1 MAREKKLGPK
11 LPVQQLAIL
20 STVRVAEPLALTS
33 VFPYLPEMI
42 KSFGVPQDEVAKW
55 AGMTSAVFSV
65 CQSITAVPWG
75 WASDTIG
82 RKPTIIM
89 GLMCTMTCFLFWGT
103 STSLAMA
110 ITVRGIQG
118 ASNGNVGTIR
128 TMVAEMVP
136 EKSLQPRAFSV
147 MPMVWSVGSV
157 FGPSFGGFFARPAE
171 QFPAIF
177 GGSVLFTKFPFL
189 LPNLIALV
197 FFVCSV
203 LSALL
208 FLEETLET
216 QKYKRDWG
224 IELGERIL
232 RLFRGGKPSK
242 RSIIRARNRA
252 RFHTRAERTRR
263 HSFID
268 DEATAPLLAA
278 EATEHITSATV
289 GDDSN
294 QLIKAATPA
303 TPAAATPPEHI
314 SMFTYQTSM
323 ALLCYTMLALHS
335 VAYDQIL
342 PVFLNYPHE
351 RHDSTNTQLP
361 FKFSGGFGLSSG
373 RIGTLFTINA
383 LLSSFAQFALFPP
396 ICSRY
401 GPLRCFQF
409 SCMVLPFVYLFT
421 PYSVLIENGTLRYAM
436 FISTFVIKGMLSNA
450 TFPSITI
457 ILTNS
462 APSVKVLGTLNGYA
476 TLVSGLGRAVG
487 PALTGASF
495 TWGVQNGY
503 IISGWAFL
511 SAVATIGAVS
521 TLFLQEGDGLDV
533 KKPAADDDSNEQDGD
548 EELAEEDFYTESG
561 AGFSTSTTDGD
572 DNDNDNDDDE
582 FGDYE
587 ESLLRDVHDDDD
599 DYYIS
604 GVSSQPHAK
613 SHAKAHWTAVA
624 PEAPL
629 PNTSLFTS
637 VAGGATNASL
647 LDDDIPSSAQPT
659 KPQAP
664 AGLREP
670 EDPGSE
676 DSDVTVSAATVAA
689 STAGDADSAPTSPAR
704 TRRFRSASSASER
717 GAEEA
722 RAATGSASVVPLSPV
737 APVAPSKD

>member
-1 MAREKKLGPK
+1 
-11 LPVQQLAIL
+11 
-20 STVRVAEPLALTS
+20 
-33 VFPYLPEMI
+33 MI
-42 KSFGVPQDEVAKW
+42 KSFGVPQEEVAKW
-55 AGMTSAVFSV
+55 AGMTSAVFSI
-65 CQSITAVPWG
+65 CQSTTAVPWG
-75 WASDTIG
+75 WTSDTIG
-82 RKPTIIM
+82 RKPTIIV

-110 ITVRGIQG
+110 MTVRGIQG

-136 EKSLQPRAFSV
+136 EKPLQPRAFSI

-171 QFPAIF
+171 QFPAVF

-197 FFVCSV
+197 FFICSA
-203 LSALL
+203 LCALL
-208 FLEETLET
+208 FLEETLDT

-232 RLFRGGKPSK
+232 RLFRGGKPSQ

-252 RFHTRAERTRR
+252 RFHTRAERARR
-263 HSFID
+263 HSFMD

-278 EATEHITSATV
+278 EAAENTTSATV
-289 GDDSN
+289 DDDAS
-294 QLIKAATPA
+294 QLIKAAA
-303 TPAAATPPEHI
+303 APAAATPPERV
-314 SMFTYQTSM
+314 SLFTYQTSM
-323 ALLCYTMLALHS
+323 ALLCYTMLSLHS
-335 VAYDQIL
+335 VAYDQVL

-351 RHDSTNTQLP
+351 THDPSNTHLP

-373 RIGTLFTINA
+373 RIGTIFTINA
-383 LLSSFAQFALFPP
+383 LLTSLAQFALFPP

-401 GPLRCFQF
+401 GPLKCFRC
-409 SCMVLPFVYLFT
+409 SCMILPFVYLFT
-421 PYSVLIENGTLRYAM
+421 PYSVLIEDKTLRYVT
-436 FISTFVIKGMLSNA
+436 FVSTFVLKGMLSNA
-450 TFPSITI
+450 TFPSVTI

-462 APSVKVLGTLNGYA
+462 VPSVKVLGTLNGYA
-476 TLVSGLGRAVG
+476 TLVSGIGRAIG
-487 PALTGASF
+487 PALTGACF

-511 SAVATIGAVS
+511 SVLATLGAIS

-533 KKPAADDDSNEQDGD
+533 KKPDADDDDDNDD
-548 EELAEEDFYTESG
+548 EELEEDDFDTETG

-572 DNDNDNDDDE
+572 DDGDDDDE

-587 ESLLRDVHDDDD
+587 ESRLRNVCDDDD
-599 DYYIS
+599 DDNIN
-604 GVSSQPHAK
+604 GARHTK
-613 SHAKAHWTAVA
+613 SRAKAHWAAAT

-647 LDDDIPSSAQPT
+647 LDDDVPFSAQPA
-659 KPQAP
+659 KPRP
-664 AGLREP
+664 SAGLREP

-676 DSDVTVSAATVAA
+676 DSDVTVSAAAVAA
-689 STAGDADSAPTSPAR
+689 STAADADSAPLASPLH
-704 TRRFRSASSASER
+704 TRRFRSTSSVSKR
-717 GAEEA
+717 GADDA
-722 RAATGSASVVPLSPV
+722 RAAAGSASVVPLSPV
-737 APVAPSKD
+737 TPFED